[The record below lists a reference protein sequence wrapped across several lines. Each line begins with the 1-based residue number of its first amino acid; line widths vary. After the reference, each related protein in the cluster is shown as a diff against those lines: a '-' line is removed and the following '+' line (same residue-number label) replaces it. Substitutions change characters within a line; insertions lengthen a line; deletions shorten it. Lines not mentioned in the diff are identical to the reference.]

1 LAFPERLLSEDE
13 ELIYDLRPHW
23 LTLVV
28 PVLLTVAVVV
38 AVGAAWVVMP
48 AGDLQQP
55 ARMAVGVIGLA
66 VLLATVV
73 GRVLRWAT
81 THFVLTTERLI
92 FRSGVVA
99 KFGREIPL
107 ERINDVTF
115 SQSLFER
122 MIGAGD
128 LLLESAGEHGQSRFS
143 NIRDPEAVQL
153 EIYRQMEA
161 NDRRR
166 AGYATTR
173 PHPAAADRTPTP
185 PGPPHPPAN
194 SPRRPG
200 APGRPPR
207 PRRRHRGGVPAY
219 EARAAGPDVAGGA
232 TFALGGALRQRT
244 QAVEGEVTGA
254 DLQFREFFA
263 AEYGRLRGLGYLLTS
278 DWGQAE
284 ELAQDA
290 LVRTYRAWPRVRGH
304 DRPGAYARKV
314 LVNRHRSLLRRAKV
328 EARHLAGRRVEEAVQ
343 PELGTDGLV
352 LWSAVRR
359 LPARQRA
366 VLVLRYHQDLPEA
379 EVARLLGLPL
389 GTVKSLAHRGLARL
403 RAELGSPAMEEI
415 RGNLE

>member
-1 LAFPERLLSEDE
+1 MAFPERLLSEDE

-28 PVLLTVAVVV
+28 PVLLTVLVVL

-55 ARMAVGVIGLA
+55 ARLAVGVLGVA
-66 VLLATVV
+66 VLLATVA

-122 MIGAGD
+122 LIGAGD

-166 AGYATTR
+166 AGYAATQ
-173 PHPAAADRTPTP
+173 PHPQVYDHGHAPHADRTPTP
-185 PGPPHPPAN
+185 P
-194 SPRRPG
+194 
-200 APGRPPR
+200 
-207 PRRRHRGGVPAY
+207 
-219 EARAAGPDVAGGA
+219 
-232 TFALGGALRQRT
+232 TRT
-244 QAVEGEVTGA
+244 
-254 DLQFREFFA
+254 
-263 AEYGRLRGLGYLLTS
+263 
-278 DWGQAE
+278 
-284 ELAQDA
+284 
-290 LVRTYRAWPRVRGH
+290 
-304 DRPGAYARKV
+304 
-314 LVNRHRSLLRRAKV
+314 
-328 EARHLAGRRVEEAVQ
+328 
-343 PELGTDGLV
+343 
-352 LWSAVRR
+352 
-359 LPARQRA
+359 PARTPLDDLERLANLRERGAITEEEFQRMK
-366 VLVLRYHQDLPEA
+366 RDLLD
-379 EVARLLGLPL
+379 R
-389 GTVKSLAHRGLARL
+389 
-403 RAELGSPAMEEI
+403 M
-415 RGNLE
+415 

>member
-1 LAFPERLLSEDE
+1 MAFPERLLSEDE

-73 GRVLRWAT
+73 GRVLRWTT

-128 LLLESAGEHGQSRFS
+128 LLLESAGEQGQSRFS
-143 NIRDPEAVQL
+143 NIRDPETVQL

-166 AGYATTR
+166 AGYATTQSQ
-173 PHPAAADRTPTP
+173 PVAADRTPTP
-185 PGPPHPPAN
+185 PARTATPT
-194 SPRRPG
+194 
-200 APGRPPR
+200 RPPTPLDDLER
-207 PRRRHRGGVPAY
+207 
-219 EARAAGPDVAGGA
+219 
-232 TFALGGALRQRT
+232 L
-244 QAVEGEVTGA
+244 A
-254 DLQFREFFA
+254 DLRDRGAVTEEEFQRMKRE
-263 AEYGRLRGLGYLLTS
+263 LL
-278 DWGQAE
+278 
-284 ELAQDA
+284 
-290 LVRTYRAWPRVRGH
+290 
-304 DRPGAYARKV
+304 DR
-314 LVNRHRSLLRRAKV
+314 
-328 EARHLAGRRVEEAVQ
+328 
-343 PELGTDGLV
+343 
-352 LWSAVRR
+352 
-359 LPARQRA
+359 
-366 VLVLRYHQDLPEA
+366 
-379 EVARLLGLPL
+379 
-389 GTVKSLAHRGLARL
+389 
-403 RAELGSPAMEEI
+403 M
-415 RGNLE
+415 

>member
-1 LAFPERLLSEDE
+1 VAFPERLLSEDE

-28 PVLLTVAVVV
+28 PVLLTVVVVV

-55 ARMAVGVIGLA
+55 ARLAVGVVGLA

-122 MIGAGD
+122 LIGAGD

-143 NIRDPEAVQL
+143 NVRDPEAVQL

-166 AGYATTR
+166 AGYAATQPHH
-173 PHPAAADRTPTP
+173 PHPPPQPVAADRTPTP
-185 PGPPHPPAN
+185 PTRAPSALDDLERLAN
-194 SPRRPG
+194 LRDRG
-200 APGRPPR
+200 AIT
-207 PRRRHRGGVPAY
+207 
-219 EARAAGPDVAGGA
+219 EEE
-232 TFALGGALRQRT
+232 FQRMK
-244 QAVEGEVTGA
+244 
-254 DLQFREFFA
+254 RE
-263 AEYGRLRGLGYLLTS
+263 LL
-278 DWGQAE
+278 
-284 ELAQDA
+284 
-290 LVRTYRAWPRVRGH
+290 
-304 DRPGAYARKV
+304 DR
-314 LVNRHRSLLRRAKV
+314 
-328 EARHLAGRRVEEAVQ
+328 
-343 PELGTDGLV
+343 
-352 LWSAVRR
+352 
-359 LPARQRA
+359 
-366 VLVLRYHQDLPEA
+366 
-379 EVARLLGLPL
+379 
-389 GTVKSLAHRGLARL
+389 
-403 RAELGSPAMEEI
+403 M
-415 RGNLE
+415 

>member
-1 LAFPERLLSEDE
+1 MAFPERLLSEDE

-28 PVLLTVAVVV
+28 PALLTIAVVV
-38 AVGAAWVVMP
+38 AVGALWVVMP

-55 ARMAVGVIGLA
+55 GRMAVGVLGLV

-166 AGYATTR
+166 AGYATTQ
-173 PHPAAADRTPTP
+173 PNPVVADRTPTP
-185 PGPPHPPAN
+185 PVHTPPAR
-194 SPRRPG
+194 SPTPLDDLERLANLRDRG
-200 APGRPPR
+200 A
-207 PRRRHRGGVPAY
+207 VT
-219 EARAAGPDVAGGA
+219 EEE
-232 TFALGGALRQRT
+232 FQRMK
-244 QAVEGEVTGA
+244 
-254 DLQFREFFA
+254 RE
-263 AEYGRLRGLGYLLTS
+263 LL
-278 DWGQAE
+278 
-284 ELAQDA
+284 
-290 LVRTYRAWPRVRGH
+290 
-304 DRPGAYARKV
+304 DR
-314 LVNRHRSLLRRAKV
+314 
-328 EARHLAGRRVEEAVQ
+328 
-343 PELGTDGLV
+343 
-352 LWSAVRR
+352 
-359 LPARQRA
+359 
-366 VLVLRYHQDLPEA
+366 
-379 EVARLLGLPL
+379 
-389 GTVKSLAHRGLARL
+389 
-403 RAELGSPAMEEI
+403 M
-415 RGNLE
+415 

>member
-28 PVLLTVAVVV
+28 PVLITLVVMV
-38 AVGAAWVVMP
+38 VVGAAWVVMP

-55 ARMAVGVIGLA
+55 ARMAVGVLGLV
-66 VLLATVV
+66 VLLAAVV

-122 MIGAGD
+122 LIGAGD
-128 LLLESAGEHGQSRFS
+128 LLLESAGEHGQSRFA

-166 AGYATTR
+166 AGYATTH

-185 PGPPHPPAN
+185 PT
-194 SPRRPG
+194 
-200 APGRPPR
+200 RPPR
-207 PRRRHRGGVPAY
+207 TPGTPTPLDDLER
-219 EARAAGPDVAGGA
+219 
-232 TFALGGALRQRT
+232 L
-244 QAVEGEVTGA
+244 A
-254 DLQFREFFA
+254 DLRDRGAITEEEFQRMKRE
-263 AEYGRLRGLGYLLTS
+263 LL
-278 DWGQAE
+278 
-284 ELAQDA
+284 
-290 LVRTYRAWPRVRGH
+290 
-304 DRPGAYARKV
+304 DR
-314 LVNRHRSLLRRAKV
+314 
-328 EARHLAGRRVEEAVQ
+328 
-343 PELGTDGLV
+343 
-352 LWSAVRR
+352 
-359 LPARQRA
+359 
-366 VLVLRYHQDLPEA
+366 
-379 EVARLLGLPL
+379 
-389 GTVKSLAHRGLARL
+389 
-403 RAELGSPAMEEI
+403 M
-415 RGNLE
+415 

>member
-28 PVLLTVAVVV
+28 PVLITVAVMV

-55 ARMAVGVIGLA
+55 GRMVVGVLGLV

-73 GRVLRWAT
+73 GRVLRWTT

-143 NIRDPEAVQL
+143 NIRDPETVQL

-166 AGYATTR
+166 AGYATTQ
-173 PHPAAADRTPTP
+173 PHPAVADRTPTAP
-185 PGPPHPPAN
+185 TRDPRTPDAPSALDDLERLAN
-194 SPRRPG
+194 LRDRG
-200 APGRPPR
+200 A
-207 PRRRHRGGVPAY
+207 VT
-219 EARAAGPDVAGGA
+219 EEE
-232 TFALGGALRQRT
+232 FQRMK
-244 QAVEGEVTGA
+244 
-254 DLQFREFFA
+254 RE
-263 AEYGRLRGLGYLLTS
+263 LL
-278 DWGQAE
+278 
-284 ELAQDA
+284 
-290 LVRTYRAWPRVRGH
+290 
-304 DRPGAYARKV
+304 DR
-314 LVNRHRSLLRRAKV
+314 
-328 EARHLAGRRVEEAVQ
+328 
-343 PELGTDGLV
+343 
-352 LWSAVRR
+352 
-359 LPARQRA
+359 
-366 VLVLRYHQDLPEA
+366 
-379 EVARLLGLPL
+379 
-389 GTVKSLAHRGLARL
+389 
-403 RAELGSPAMEEI
+403 M
-415 RGNLE
+415 

>member
-1 LAFPERLLSEDE
+1 MAFPERLLSEDE

-38 AVGAAWVVMP
+38 GVGAAWVVMP

-55 ARMAVGVIGLA
+55 ARLAVGLLGVA

-81 THFVLTTERLI
+81 THFALTTERLI

-122 MIGAGD
+122 LIGAGD

-166 AGYATTR
+166 AGYATTQ
-173 PHPAAADRTPTP
+173 PHPAVPADRTPTP
-185 PGPPHPPAN
+185 PTPPIRTRSPLHPPADP
-194 SPRRPG
+194 SRRPG

-207 PRRRHRGGVPAY
+207 PRRRHRGGVPAH
-219 EARAAGPDVAGGA
+219 EARAAGPDVAGSA
-232 TFALGGALRQRT
+232 TFAVPGALRHRRWSPGDRGRA
-244 QAVEGEVTGA
+244 AV
-254 DLQFREFFA
+254 
-263 AEYGRLRGLGYLLTS
+263 
-278 DWGQAE
+278 
-284 ELAQDA
+284 
-290 LVRTYRAWPRVRGH
+290 PRV
-304 DRPGAYARKV
+304 
-314 LVNRHRSLLRRAKV
+314 LRR
-328 EARHLAGRRVEEAVQ
+328 
-343 PELGTDGLV
+343 
-352 LWSAVRR
+352 
-359 LPARQRA
+359 
-366 VLVLRYHQDLPEA
+366 
-379 EVARLLGLPL
+379 
-389 GTVKSLAHRGLARL
+389 
-403 RAELGSPAMEEI
+403 
-415 RGNLE
+415 